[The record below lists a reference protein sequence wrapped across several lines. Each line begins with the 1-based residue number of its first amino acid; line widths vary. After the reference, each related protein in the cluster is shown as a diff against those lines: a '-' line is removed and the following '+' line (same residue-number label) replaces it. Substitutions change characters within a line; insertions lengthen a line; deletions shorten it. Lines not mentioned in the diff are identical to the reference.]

1 MSSEATRERMGSDD
15 GASPR
20 ARERILDP
28 PPAGRV
34 AVLLPAIAC
43 VITGLALY
51 ATRGVLDQT
60 VSAGGVVR
68 FAMLPPWQ
76 ALVGFI
82 CLAGL
87 VLVFIDHLNR
97 PRGTTSLK
105 RPRLRDLVPPLLALA
120 VLLLPF
126 TPVLPDR
133 WPALQAL
140 AGPLAAIVWLAVI
153 MLQVWVLW
161 QSRLITARAIE
172 RWRLPTATLAIFVVT
187 VAAAGLTAS
196 RLTSTTLFPSGDE
209 PHYLV
214 IAQSLWRDG
223 DLKIQN
229 NHQRGDYREYYA
241 SDLDPH
247 YLTRGT
253 DQEIYSIHPIGI
265 AVLLA
270 PVYALAG
277 YSGVIAALILMAASG
292 AAIAWRWT
300 IATLNAPGA
309 ATFAWAAVALTAPFL
324 LNTFTVY
331 PEIAAGLAVIFSFVW
346 TLPDQRQRPGLG
358 RWIAAGIAIATL
370 PWLSTK
376 YAPMSAALLLV
387 VLIRLSNT
395 TPRFEP
401 ASFLRNPKA
410 WAMIAIY
417 AISLAAWFA
426 FFYTY
431 WGTPL
436 PMAPYGSMVQTSPLT
451 LRKGGP
457 GLLFDQEYGLLAI
470 APVYI
475 LAATGLYRMWRS
487 GGPLRRQAVEIT
499 FIFTALLAT
508 VGAFGI
514 WWGGASSPARPI
526 ASGLLLFVL
535 PIAAAFRAA
544 PAGSPLRAGQHLL
557 LWISIGIAM
566 TLVVARNGMVIS
578 NARDNTSALLEYWSP
593 RWELWTLAP
602 TFISQASWII
612 GALHVAWWLTVA
624 FAAAFLLARSRVTR
638 PGYSALIAASTL
650 AAALIVIAVTMP
662 WLPANPPVTRVDLG
676 ARARLT
682 ALDGFDARVRP
693 AAIVY
698 DPLHKRASTE
708 VVPQL
713 TLGVKPMQRTDRQPL
728 RVIHNGRFSLP
739 AGTYR
744 IAVQFNARAVEQVS
758 PLSLQVGR
766 VGPPLE
772 TWNIQAQPG
781 QLWSTMLWLPV
792 NASFVGLRGPAELER
807 AIDAITITPTAVVDA
822 GSRPIVPEVTA
833 AAHFGG
839 AGFFFHGERM
849 YPEATGFWVPGGR
862 TSEVTVVTPPERHA
876 PVVLRIHSGVKAN
889 TATFSTFGWQQVHAL
904 MPGQDAEIE
913 LPTMAGGVVP
923 LTIAVDDGFYPRD
936 SDPSSTD
943 QRFLGI
949 WVEVKPAAAAS
960 TSAAAT
966 AHKPADHLG
975 QR

>member
-1 MSSEATRERMGSDD
+1 MSSFAF
-15 GASPR
+15 
-20 ARERILDP
+20 LW
-28 PPAGRV
+28 PAV
-34 AVLLPAIAC
+34 AC
-43 VITGLALY
+43 VIAGLALY
-51 ATRGVLDQT
+51 VTRGVLDQT
-60 VSAGGVVR
+60 VSAGGVIR

-82 CLAGL
+82 CLAALGL
-87 VLVFIDHLNR
+87 VLIDHLNR
-97 PRGTTSLK
+97 PRGTTTAN

-120 VLLLPF
+120 VLLLPY

-140 AGPLAAIVWLAVI
+140 AGPLAAIVWLTVI
-153 MLQVWVLW
+153 MLQAWVLW
-161 QSRLITARAIE
+161 QARLITARAIE
-172 RWRLPTATLAIFVVT
+172 HWRLSTVTLAIFIVT
-187 VAAAGLTAS
+187 FAATGLAAS
-196 RLTSTTLFPSGDE
+196 RLTSTTSYPSGDE

-270 PVYALAG
+270 PVYAAG
-277 YSGVIAALILMAASG
+277 GYAGVIVALLLMAATG

-331 PEIAAGLAVIFSFVW
+331 PEIAAGLAVIFAFVW
-346 TLPDQRQRPGLG
+346 TLPDERQRPGFG
-358 RWIAAGIAIATL
+358 RWVAAALAIATL

-387 VLIRLSNT
+387 VLLRLANT
-395 TPRFEP
+395 TPQIAP
-401 ASFLRNPKA
+401 ASVLRNSKA
-410 WAMIAIY
+410 WTMIAIY

-426 FFYTY
+426 FFYAY

-475 LAATGLYRMWRS
+475 LAATGLYRMWRA
-487 GGPLRRQAVEIT
+487 GGPLRRQAVEIAV
-499 FIFTALLAT
+499 IFAALLAT

-514 WWGGASSPARPI
+514 WWGGASAPARPI
-526 ASGLLLFVL
+526 ASGLLLFCL
-535 PIAAAFRAA
+535 PIATAFRAA
-544 PAGSPLRAGQHLL
+544 PVGSPLRAGQHLL
-557 LWISIGIAM
+557 LWISIGIAL
-566 TLVVARNGMVIS
+566 TLVVAQNGLVIS

-612 GALHVAWWLTVA
+612 GALHVAWWLAVA

-638 PGYSALIAASTL
+638 PGYSALIAAGTL

-676 ARARLT
+676 ARARLA

-698 DPLHKRASTE
+698 DPLHKRASTD

-713 TLGVKPMQRTDRQPL
+713 TLGVKAMQRTDRQPL

-744 IAVQFNARAVEQVS
+744 IAVQFNARAVEQVW

-781 QLWSTMLWLPV
+781 QVWSRILWLPL

-839 AGFFFHGERM
+839 AGFFFHGDRI
-849 YPEATGFWVPGGR
+849 YPEATGFWAPGRR
-862 TSEVTVVTPPERHA
+862 TSEITVVTPPDRRT
-876 PVVLRIHSGVKAN
+876 PVVLRIHSGDKAN
-889 TATFSTFGWQQVHAL
+889 IVTFSTFGWQQGHSL
-904 MPGQDAEIE
+904 LPGQDAEIE

-923 LTIAVDDGFYPRD
+923 LTISVEDGFFPRD
-936 SDPSSTD
+936 TDPSSTD

-949 WVEVKPAAAAS
+949 WVEVKPASGTVA
-960 TSAAAT
+960 TSATAAVD
-966 AHKPADHLG
+966 KPADHTIP
-975 QR
+975 R